1 MRTVVV
7 WDVGGT
13 LVDRAMPLEAFLD
26 RCLSL
31 VGLSFK
37 ALPPEAIQAAGAVRK
52 RQEATWRTPADE
64 EAGNLEVAAELLRGT
79 GASDEQIRVVGGAMG
94 QYFDLYALV
103 PGIRRLLSELGRL
116 GALQGVVSNWPPSLR
131 AFLDHHDPARHFH
144 AVVGSGERAAAKP
157 APAIFRRALERL
169 GVPPSACV
177 YIGDTPEHDIAPARE
192 LGMEA
197 IHFDPQR
204 RWAKADA
211 RDARELR
218 SLLSR
223 KLRLPAAEAGP

>member
-1 MRTVVV
+1 
-7 WDVGGT
+7 
-13 LVDRAMPLEAFLD
+13 
-26 RCLSL
+26 
-31 VGLSFK
+31 
-37 ALPPEAIQAAGAVRK
+37 
-52 RQEATWRTPADE
+52 

-204 RWAKADA
+204 RWAKAD
-211 RDARELR
+211 
-218 SLLSR
+218 
-223 KLRLPAAEAGP
+223 